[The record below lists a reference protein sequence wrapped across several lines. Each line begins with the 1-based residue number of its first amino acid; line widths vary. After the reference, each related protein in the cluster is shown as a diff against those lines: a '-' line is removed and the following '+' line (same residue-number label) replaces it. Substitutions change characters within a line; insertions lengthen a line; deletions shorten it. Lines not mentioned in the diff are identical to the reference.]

1 MATPKVT
8 KDLFFADR
16 AKRGVSEGEARQ
28 DFRERYGYFPEE
40 VGRDVDLT
48 DLEPGRREMPR
59 DRKGR
64 IPVGLGT
71 EEGPVEDPATAGWSV
86 LPPGANDEDDL
97 RKKLIK
103 LRDAELDIHPLHVG
117 RVVPQGQHLGGKDQR
132 DVKGFVRAPMTG
144 PEGRPVY
151 QVDFER
157 PEELDRRGETSL
169 RSLGDIPRA
178 VLPDEQ
184 IRARKTKDPDQE
196 FYIPRVELSP
206 SEQLRMPGVLR
217 RVGDVLARRKASE
230 RPATEPLV
238 EEVKTQ
244 DTEEKYRDQRPSFDV
259 RILTKGQ
266 VRQAKEDISK
276 AKENVAREWRARVMA
291 KSNERNLPRDQTE
304 KLLDATIQDQLETD
318 DKSIATLLWAAL
330 SRVHNLVRKRDQEG
344 EGALVDLE
352 SILDMPV
359 KDLRDSVPIFYEPPP
374 GLAQEGPVEYNDTPI
389 RDLIPGAS
397 NKKMRDYLQFL
408 YSQLSLRGRT
418 RLSRA
423 MGSQDDE
430 TYYNTNLVFL
440 DRNAAGALT
449 AKFRKSPLA
458 IHPLDIV
465 SMYREV
471 NPDEKP
477 EEAPLKDRTLFGE
490 SDEYTNK
497 WKEWN
502 QNWKPWL
509 WNIGAKPGEP
519 QDIEKAADVAAMKGF
534 RKADTGFG
542 MEVARPLASLAGLA
556 VGAVKGL
563 GDIGAADPVF
573 SPGTTTKFRA
583 SSKKLRPMTR
593 AEKADIKALIRL
605 RNIGRY
611 NQNYLTPR
619 QWTMADN
626 MQTYASNK
634 FDVAYGMMEEHIAQ
648 QIDKTVIQAIDEE
661 VDTLIEM
668 LPTVAGVALGTDEI
682 VEAGMKYPESGLDV
696 LMQYY
701 SRSEAFG
708 EEMSTAIAAGLLSLM
723 RDPLGNL
730 QAYPVTTTLTLWG
743 PVFRTLRA
751 GSRWAKLP
759 EKTRAVMSA
768 VIDKSAK
775 IKEVMS
781 ILTKGVPTIKG
792 LQRLKELKGIASAK
806 AIKTYEAMLSKVDY
820 VRNAA
825 QRGWANYKT
834 KFADRAAQAEAE
846 AGKLLDYVFRGAQ
859 EPYFSQYRK
868 AMLDWVDKIAD
879 TPGGLKQSFTELSAK
894 EQKTI
899 LAAISKQ
906 VKLEGIQKPGTR
918 AFVKRMREIM
928 SSAARRARTQTSVG
942 DEFGKFS
949 SVGNASEYMTT
960 QMPFALFRHIVNDAA
975 DMAANIRKTK
985 NLAEGIDALPK
996 SGPRS
1001 RSASGLEESTVGGAM
1016 YHLEPETVI
1025 AYLEQLLEDGNIWKA
1040 LGETGDLTV
1049 QQLKYKGSYGD
1060 VLNPQVRQ
1068 QLGLPAGD
1076 TLVWTPGSG
1085 KLKGAKLFKDPVFRK
1100 VIENSIEKLKRLEP
1114 LNNESRAFL
1123 GWEDALF
1130 EGGRYARKEGTVA
1143 SFIDPFSPK
1152 GTWVDKSVNEFLA
1165 GGARRLPTEGK
1176 LELLPGGKGARDL
1189 LEEAGEV
1196 TTATKTVDTKKVL
1209 QRQAHWLGIEGTFKT
1224 VNELREA
1231 VEDAAIRQ
1239 PGVVA
1244 LGPNVVPSAA
1254 REMMAQLRRAAQRD
1268 YVKGDTLAI
1277 PASVSIN
1284 AADDFD
1290 RLVDALAK
1298 DPEAFVAGFGE
1309 GLTNRAR
1316 ALAETARKSATKDA
1330 FLAEGNKG
1338 LKGVEDAI
1346 MNGQRMDSMPAILWP
1361 DRYSIDIQNLGK
1373 ISLDEIL
1380 AQFADKAKRNARRNI
1395 DDGFALE
1402 RKLKA
1407 IDRATED
1414 IANRLGAYVDLGKKK
1429 GAYDTQLRAYYGL
1442 PRNQPILVP
1451 AKFADQLELN
1461 YNTFKELSDDPM
1473 KSLLTD
1479 LTQHTRKGQTLYN
1492 STALTNN
1499 TSANYI
1505 LQMLARGISPFGL
1518 TRRMRDTHSLWKYME
1533 GKEGIRTAK
1542 PDKKS
1547 NWGKG
1552 KSKEEIDE
1560 AYAMYVALKNV
1571 GVDMGDA
1578 SQSMANMMAGE
1589 FFRSEGGVTRLT
1601 KAGAEKLGMTPSQ
1614 VKKVGKAT
1622 DIAMILPRWFAKA
1635 YAFSDDIFRAEDSV
1649 TSWKFVTDR
1658 VNRLETGSQYQFRTG
1673 HNNWTTAKWID
1684 KDGKRVLTLN
1694 GKEVGPR
1701 TYRSKDG
1708 RIGSPNEWDLVRARA
1723 AKFAANQKF
1732 VDYSDIPNW
1741 PERMRSIA
1749 LINVLTPHY
1758 TWKFHATPV
1767 PGRRGIIGRIF
1778 TDQVEGRTNSSA
1790 LQRMDGAY
1798 SADKMARYVVING
1811 LHRHQFDPESEAAR
1825 QVHAWDKITT
1835 GNTSRFEQA
1844 TNPLLVGVDSMK
1856 SMNSFDPAVR
1866 LGHLVYNMVSGPDL
1880 KGASRFALAQWEGDL
1895 KKYGFSANSY
1905 DDLSKQERESLH
1917 KRYQKLGK
1925 ALDKSLNGRT
1935 WEDVADL
1942 VGFTSSTI
1950 GALVSKL
1957 TRRDPKDPRELDM
1970 SRIFSREFLPMVMT
1984 HVGAKSVDMGAA
1996 VLWPTSDLTKIN
2008 KGETLN
2014 VEDQTRGLEYW
2025 INTWLGVG
2033 APRRPI
2039 KGDAEKAKRILKKR
2053 LTNALIPRD
2062 TDKWYFERDRILT
2075 DELVTR
2081 EDQIRVGI
2089 AVRWRDS
2096 VKRAVDA
2103 SVDRFIDRYYA
2114 SMKNLRKLRSGKK
2127 YLKEQ
2132 LIDPKTYFGTVD
2144 EQEEFE
2150 RMRTEELVRDE
2161 ESYLEAVKQSRTE
2174 DEEE

>member
-975 DMAANIRKTK
+975 DMAADIRKTK